1 MYILFAYNTPIFFRY
16 ALALEQKLM
25 LSFQFCYMGEV
36 FVHRTYLT
44 AVLRHAGLVQLA
56 ALLLLS
62 LFLHSASQLP
72 KGLHWPESRYW

>member
-1 MYILFAYNTPIFFRY
+1 VFDSAKVM
-16 ALALEQKLM
+16 
-25 LSFQFCYMGEV
+25 

-44 AVLRHAGLVQLA
+44 AVHRHAGLGQLV

-72 KGLHWPESRYW
+72 KGPHWQHTGLEDEKRVQHSSRLSALAS